1 MVEST
6 ASNRATL
13 SSMFGSTLFR
23 AFSLNASM
31 TFQMST
37 RCTAYNESRVD
48 ASAQSAWKLDSLFHM
63 YHLSGFAEVPRYVF
77 HCCGGSHL
85 QRKVH
90 TAGSQRADV
99 QHITANQ

>member
-37 RCTAYNESRVD
+37 RCTIYNESRGDV
-48 ASAQSAWKLDSLFHM
+48 SAQSAWKGKFVISHVPFVLFCQGASQASARI
-63 YHLSGFAEVPRYVF
+63 LLLWGLTLAEK
-77 HCCGGSHL
+77 G
-85 QRKVH
+85 
-90 TAGSQRADV
+90 
-99 QHITANQ
+99 I

>member
-6 ASNRATL
+6 ASSRATL

-37 RCTAYNESRVD
+37 RCTKDNESRVD
-48 ASAQSAWKLDSLFHM
+48 VSAQSAWKGKFIISHVPFVLFCQGASQALVHVP
-63 YHLSGFAEVPRYVF
+63 LLWGLTVAEK
-77 HCCGGSHL
+77 G
-85 QRKVH
+85 
-90 TAGSQRADV
+90 T
-99 QHITANQ
+99 